1 MSFVGRKEELK
12 ILENVYKSKKSSF
25 VAVYGR
31 IRIGK
36 TELINHFLTQQE
48 GFVFSLTGAYDAT
61 LAAQLSNFADKF
73 SSAFASSHREIKSWD
88 EAFRVLRDEIMK
100 MKLEK
105 GTKVSIFIDEL
116 PWLAQRKADGFKGA
130 LSLFWNDFAS
140 KREDIVLVV
149 CGSATSWII
158 EHVIEDRGSLANRV
172 TAIIHLQSFTLE
184 ECHAFLSAHGYK
196 NVSTKDLAEY
206 YMIFGGVAHYL
217 SLLNPKKSLIQNVQ
231 EIFFSQHGQLRTE
244 YARLFR
250 SLFEN
255 YHTHELIIEK
265 LVKRWSGMSVSE
277 LKKSKQLSSSSA
289 LNRALEELEASGFIA
304 KHFKYGQKKRD
315 ALYRVKDPFLFFFTK
330 WVEGTSLSELFQNKR
345 YFMGIYQSQKYKIWL
360 GHAFENLCHNHIL
373 DLKNALGIG
382 AVHTT
387 SHYWRY
393 VPKSK
398 EEQGVQIDLLL
409 VRADGVVNIVECKY
423 TNKAFAIDKK
433 YADALDNKV
442 SVFLEQSKY
451 AHSVSVVMLTLN
463 GVVSNEYADNLGD
476 SVLLENML
484 KGR

>member
-1 MSFVGRKEELK
+1 MK
-12 ILENVYKSKKSSF
+12 I
-25 VAVYGR
+25 
-31 IRIGK
+31 
-36 TELINHFLTQQE
+36 
-48 GFVFSLTGAYDAT
+48 
-61 LAAQLSNFADKF
+61 
-73 SSAFASSHREIKSWD
+73 
-88 EAFRVLRDEIMK
+88 
-100 MKLEK
+100 EK
-105 GTKVSIFIDEL
+105 GTKVAIFIDEL

-158 EHVIEDRGSLANRV
+158 EHIIEDRGSLANRV
-172 TAIIHLQSFTLE
+172 TAIIHLQSFNLQE
-184 ECHAFLSAHGYK
+184 SKAFLLAHGYK
-196 NVSTKDLAEY
+196 NISTKDLAEY

-289 LNRALEELEASGFIA
+289 LNRALDDLEASGFIV

-315 ALYRVKDPFLFFFTK
+315 ALYRVKDPFLFFVTK

-373 DLKNALGIG
+373 ELKDALGVG

-393 VPKSK
+393 VPKTK

-423 TNKAFAIDKK
+423 TNKAFAMDKK
-433 YADALDNKV
+433 YAEVLENKV

-463 GVVSNEYADNLGD
+463 GLVLNEYVDSLGD
-476 SVLLENML
+476 NILLEDML
-484 KGR
+484 KGK